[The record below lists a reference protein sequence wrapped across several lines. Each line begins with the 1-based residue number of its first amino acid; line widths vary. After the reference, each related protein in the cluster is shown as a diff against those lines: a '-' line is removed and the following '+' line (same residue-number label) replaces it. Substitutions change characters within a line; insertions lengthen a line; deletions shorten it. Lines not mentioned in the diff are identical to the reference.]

1 MQETSMRM
9 RYRLALAVVCAASAS
24 LAHADWV
31 VAQVAPLTGATAV
44 QSKAYAQGMRLYFN
58 EVNKSGGV
66 HGDRLRLVSADDR
79 GSPEETVKQTQR
91 LLQEAKPVALA
102 LAGYFGNRNLQA
114 LLDSKLLEQ
123 ASISLVGFH
132 STDMRVLKAPQLFS
146 TRAGLPEEVEKIAKH
161 LATLGLTRLALVY
174 DERSEDEVKALTQL
188 VGSLVT
194 ASGGQL
200 LAHVPWKAGK
210 QAQEAAIDSLQRA
223 EPRAQAV
230 LVVASSPAS
239 AAFLEAYRLEGGA
252 AQVYA
257 TSSADIE
264 QLATR
269 LPVELMRGVSI
280 AQVVPNPYRS
290 TNRLNKEFRDL
301 LAKQPKDEALSVSYP
316 MMEGYVNAKVLVEAM
331 RRTQPLS
338 SERLADSLR
347 SIQSLDLGGYWVT
360 FARGSQSGSRFVDLS
375 IVNAQG
381 RVTQ

>member
-1 MQETSMRM
+1 MRDTSMRM

-79 GSPEETVKQTQR
+79 GSPEDTVKQTQR
-91 LLQEAKPVALA
+91 LLQEAKPVA

-174 DERSEDEVKALTQL
+174 DERSEDEAKALTQL

-290 TNRLNKEFRDL
+290 TNRLNKELRDL
-301 LAKQPKDEALSVSYP
+301 LVKQPKEEALSVSYP

>member
-44 QSKAYAQGMRLYFN
+44 QSKAYVQGMRLYFN

-91 LLQEAKPVALA
+91 LLQEAKPVA

-174 DERSEDEVKALTQL
+174 DERSEDEAKALTQL

-301 LAKQPKDEALSVSYP
+301 LAKQPKDEVLSVSYP

>member
-1 MQETSMRM
+1 MRETSMRM

-102 LAGYFGNRNLQA
+102 GYFGNRNLQS

-174 DERSEDEVKALTQL
+174 DERSEDEAKALTQL

-290 TNRLNKEFRDL
+290 TNRLNKELRDL
-301 LAKQPKDEALSVSYP
+301 LVKQPKEEALSVSYP

>member
-1 MQETSMRM
+1 MRDTSMRM

-102 LAGYFGNRNLQA
+102 GYFGNRNLLA

-174 DERSEDEVKALTQL
+174 DERSEDEAKALTQL

-301 LAKQPKDEALSVSYP
+301 LAKQSKDEALSVSYP

>member
-102 LAGYFGNRNLQA
+102 GYFGNRNLQA

-132 STDMRVLKAPQLFS
+132 SSDMRVLKAPQLFS

-174 DERSEDEVKALTQL
+174 DERSEDEAKALTQL

-301 LAKQPKDEALSVSYP
+301 LAKQPNDEALSVSYP

>member
-1 MQETSMRM
+1 MRM

-102 LAGYFGNRNLQA
+102 GYFGNRNLLA

-174 DERSEDEVKALTQL
+174 DERSEDEAKALTQL

-301 LAKQPKDEALSVSYP
+301 LAKQSKDEALSVSYP

>member
-1 MQETSMRM
+1 MRDTSMRM

-102 LAGYFGNRNLQA
+102 GYFGNRNLQA

-174 DERSEDEVKALTQL
+174 DERSEDEAKALTQL

-301 LAKQPKDEALSVSYP
+301 LAKQPNDEALSVSYP

>member
-102 LAGYFGNRNLQA
+102 GYFGNRNLQA

-174 DERSEDEVKALTQL
+174 DERSEDEAKALTQL

-200 LAHVPWKAGK
+200 LAQVPWKAGK

-301 LAKQPKDEALSVSYP
+301 LTKQPKDEALSVSYP

>member
-9 RYRLALAVVCAASAS
+9 RYRLLALAVVCAASGS

-79 GSPEETVKQTQR
+79 GSPEATVKQTQR
-91 LLQEAKPVALA
+91 LLHEAKPVA

-174 DERSEDEVKALTQL
+174 DERSEDEAKALTQL

-290 TNRLNKEFRDL
+290 TNRLNKELRDL
-301 LAKQPKDEALSVSYP
+301 LAKQPKEEALSVSYP

>member
-102 LAGYFGNRNLQA
+102 GYFGNRNLQA

-174 DERSEDEVKALTQL
+174 DERSEDEALTQL

-290 TNRLNKEFRDL
+290 TNRLNKELRDL
-301 LAKQPKDEALSVSYP
+301 LAKQPKEEALSVSYP

>member
-102 LAGYFGNRNLQA
+102 GYFGNRNLQA

-174 DERSEDEVKALTQL
+174 DERSE
-188 VGSLVT
+188 
-194 ASGGQL
+194 
-200 LAHVPWKAGK
+200 
-210 QAQEAAIDSLQRA
+210 
-223 EPRAQAV
+223 
-230 LVVASSPAS
+230 
-239 AAFLEAYRLEGGA
+239 
-252 AQVYA
+252 
-257 TSSADIE
+257 
-264 QLATR
+264 TR
-269 LPVELMRGVSI
+269 
-280 AQVVPNPYRS
+280 
-290 TNRLNKEFRDL
+290 
-301 LAKQPKDEALSVSYP
+301 
-316 MMEGYVNAKVLVEAM
+316 
-331 RRTQPLS
+331 
-338 SERLADSLR
+338 
-347 SIQSLDLGGYWVT
+347 
-360 FARGSQSGSRFVDLS
+360 SRP
-375 IVNAQG
+375 
-381 RVTQ
+381 

>member
-79 GSPEETVKQTQR
+79 GSPEDTVKQTQR
-91 LLQEAKPVALA
+91 LLQEAKPVA

-174 DERSEDEVKALTQL
+174 DERSEDEAKALTQL

-301 LAKQPKDEALSVSYP
+301 LAKQPNDEALSVSYP

-360 FARGSQSGSRFVDLS
+360 FTRGSQSGSKFVDLS

>member
-79 GSPEETVKQTQR
+79 GSPEDTVKQTQR
-91 LLQEAKPVALA
+91 LLQEAKPVA

-200 LAHVPWKAGK
+200 LAQVPWKAGK

-301 LAKQPKDEALSVSYP
+301 LAKQPKEEALGVSYP

-331 RRTQPLS
+331 RRTQPLT
-338 SERLADSLR
+338 SERLTDSLR

-360 FARGSQSGSRFVDLS
+360 FARGSQSGSKFVDLS

>member
-66 HGDRLRLVSADDR
+66 HGDRLRLASADDR

-102 LAGYFGNRNLQA
+102 GYFGNRNLEA

-174 DERSEDEVKALTQL
+174 DERSEDEAKALTQL

-301 LAKQPKDEALSVSYP
+301 LAKQPKDEAAERELSHDGRLCERSP
-316 MMEGYVNAKVLVEAM
+316 TAHREAETAKAH
-331 RRTQPLS
+331 
-338 SERLADSLR
+338 
-347 SIQSLDLGGYWVT
+347 
-360 FARGSQSGSRFVDLS
+360 RG
-375 IVNAQG
+375 
-381 RVTQ
+381 